1 MVYFDYNGDY
11 YSSYSRSGLKL
22 AVVVAVKVVLFILVA
37 LLVVLL
43 LAIDTFGIAGEEDI
57 LLAPL
62 VLEDAFGITGEDMLL
77 MRGVIV
83 GVALP
88 RVIVGVL
95 TEVDEE
101 KEDEEE
107 AGRPL
112 STIQRS
118 CNLTS
123 PTFNFSRFLLFLL
136 GLWRDTHTSRDSLPT
151 SAKFNLAIPTR

>member
-1 MVYFDYNGDY
+1 M
-11 YSSYSRSGLKL
+11 
-22 AVVVAVKVVLFILVA
+22 VLFILVA

-62 VLEDAFGITGEDMLL
+62 VLEDAFGITGEDILLVLLLL
-77 MRGVIV
+77 MMGVIV
-83 GVALP
+83 GVTLP

-107 AGRPL
+107 EGRPL